1 MRGVKKMEKICI
13 AFDLS
18 DFEVHLKKRLGT
30 KDYSYTTSASYVDEV
45 PDIVLR
51 EDPDIL
57 LLSSSLEGS
66 GKSGIGMTFMDMV
79 EKVRRTSSCRIIIVA
94 VGYKVGSSFYKK
106 LIGLGIYDIAVGEDE
121 VSLKDIVEIIKTKRE
136 YKDIA
141 YLLGEKEENSD
152 ITVKPNSEVRIAVNS
167 ETKKKKGFFNRGSSK
182 NNEPKPEEKISVKE
196 PVLAKE
202 PVKETDSFIDRVPD
216 IPLVSDDIA
225 YSDSYNNVDQ
235 NTSENNEYEDNGT
248 SVLMPQSTPANYTCS
263 EYNNRPGLV
272 FHLCSVEEINSIY
285 NTENEY
291 NPLQVQ
297 SQTVANG
304 YNSAVEVQ
312 GITQQQSFQTDL
324 QEYNGANQ
332 SQIIE
337 QEPYKLDLQDSFH
350 RESDVLIGDNMPASM
365 MFLKKRQ
372 LAKKIVFTGLID
384 GVGTTTNAINT
395 AFCLAVRNPDK
406 RVLLVNGI
414 PSDIALYEKLN
425 LPTDGYTLDQIAENI
440 ANGTIKSNCCL
451 DKKKLMYGANNNED
465 LFSTIPD
472 NLEFIR
478 VSRGLY
484 ENGDMEHLNNA
495 IEQLAVAYDYI
506 VFDSKFGYSTS
517 YEKMLSML
525 ADIVFLSVIQ
535 DFSVLKKT
543 ENYLS
548 QTGMRGKSALIINR
562 YVSSSI
568 DTRYIS
574 NALNIN
580 DIYTVSSDVPGFVAA
595 ASEFGCYY
603 QRGKRKVRKEI
614 NWIADRIMGED

>member
-18 DFEVHLKKRLGT
+18 DFEIHLKKRLGT

-121 VSLKDIVEIIKTKRE
+121 VSLKDIVEIVKTKRE

-141 YLLGEKEENSD
+141 YLLGEREENSD
-152 ITVKPNSEVRIAVNS
+152 ITVKPNSEVRIAVNL

-182 NNEPKPEEKISVKE
+182 NNELKPEEKVSVKE
-196 PVLAKE
+196 PILVKE
-202 PVKETDSFIDRVPD
+202 PVNVTDSFIDKVPD
-216 IPLVSDDIA
+216 IPLSSDNIA
-225 YSDSYNNVDQ
+225 YSESNNNVDQ
-235 NTSENNEYEDNGT
+235 YISGNDEYEDTGT
-248 SVLMPQSTPANYTCS
+248 SVLMQQSIPANYISS
-263 EYNNRPGLV
+263 EYNSRPGLV

-291 NPLQVQ
+291 SPLQVQ
-297 SQTVANG
+297 QQTVTNS
-304 YNSAVEVQ
+304 YNSTVEVKA
-312 GITQQQSFQTDL
+312 IKPSQSFQPDL
-324 QEYNGANQ
+324 QENIGAIQ

-337 QEPYKLDLQDSFH
+337 QESYKLDLHDSFH

-384 GVGTTTNAINT
+384 GVGTTTNAINA
-395 AFCLAVRNPDK
+395 AFCLAIRNPDK

-414 PSDIALYEKLN
+414 SSDIALYEKLN

-506 VFDSKFGYSTS
+506 VLDSKFGYSTS

-525 ADIVFLSVIQ
+525 ADIIFLSVIQ

-580 DIYTVSSDVPGFVAA
+580 DIYTVSSDVSGFVAA

-614 NWIADRIMGED
+614 NWIVDRIMGEA